1 MKLTKGKAVCIIL
14 AIAAAVGISLIP
26 PPAGL
31 EVSSMRVLGVLLAS
45 VILWAGRAFHEA
57 VIALLMSVLFIVF
70 AKVKI
75 TDSFSAFSDTT
86 YWLLV
91 AAFALGAGIKECG
104 LLERIS
110 IILLRLF
117 PKNFSGQV
125 LGLLA
130 VTTATSPIIPSKAA
144 KCSILS
150 PLVRGMSEA
159 MGYKNEG
166 KQATGLFLAYYSA
179 TCFSPAMFISAS
191 VTTAALVGMF
201 SAEIQAQ
208 YTMLYWALC
217 ALPWLLLVFVGNFLY
232 ISWRY
237 RPETKTKMDVAY
249 LDQRLKELG
258 KWTKNEKIMAI
269 IMASTIL
276 LWVLKSQLGI
286 PEYAAALFALIASLL
301 FGILP
306 ITKWRTAVAWET
318 LIFIGCAVSL
328 SKVLP
333 SVGITDWL
341 VNTVGPYTEAFFGNP
356 FLLIPVL
363 AIMTLAVRF
372 LILSEIGYLSVF
384 TAFLF
389 PLAIAAGLN
398 PWVVG
403 FILNAFVIG
412 WFLPYQS
419 SVFLTALHSAGSGWV
434 TERATT
440 AYCVVYCVIALIA
453 MYITYFIWNF
463 MGIWFL

>member
-1 MKLTKGKAVCIIL
+1 MKLTKGRLVCIIVAVL
-14 AIAAAVGISLIP
+14 VGVGIALVP
-26 PPAGL
+26 PPSGL
-31 EVSSMRVLGVLLAS
+31 EVSSMRVLGILAAA
-45 VILWAGRAFHEA
+45 VVLWAGRAFHEA
-57 VIALLMSVLFIVF
+57 AIALLMSTLFIV
-70 AKVKI
+70 AAQVKI
-75 TDSFSAFSDTT
+75 TDSFSAFADTT

-91 AAFALGAGIKECG
+91 AAFALGAAIKECG

-117 PKNFSGQV
+117 PKSFSGQV

-130 VTTATSPIIPSKAA
+130 VTTVTSPVIPSKAA

-166 KQATGLFLAYYSA
+166 REATGFFLSYYSA
-179 TCFSPAMFISAS
+179 ICFSPVMFISAS

-201 SAEIQAQ
+201 SPEIQAQ
-208 YTMLYWALC
+208 YTMLYWAMC
-217 ALPWLLLVFVGNFLY
+217 ALPWLLFVFVGNFLY
-232 ISWRY
+232 ISMRY
-237 RPETKTKMDVAY
+237 RPKVKTKTDVGF
-249 LDQRLKELG
+249 LDQRLSELG
-258 KWTKNEKIMAI
+258 AWSKNEKLMGI
-269 IMASTIL
+269 IMGLTVL

-286 PEYAAALFALIASLL
+286 PEYAVALFALVASLV

-306 ITKWRTAVAWET
+306 AAKWRTAVAWET

-363 AIMTLAVRF
+363 ALMTLAVRF

-389 PLAIAAGLN
+389 PLAIAAGIN
-398 PWVVG
+398 PWVIG
-403 FILNAFVIG
+403 FVLNAFVVG

-419 SVFLTALHSAGSGWV
+419 SVYLTALHGAGTGWV
-434 TERATT
+434 TEKATT
-440 AYCVVYCVIALIA
+440 AYCAVYCVIALA
-453 MYITYFIWNF
+453 GMYVAYFVWNL
-463 MGIWFL
+463 MGIWSI